1 MWSWR
6 MAGAP
11 NPLPSTI
18 PAASIRR

>member
-18 PAASIRR
+18 PAASIGR